1 MGALLLQKLRYAQLI
16 KKFHAFNGTSR
27 SISMFMKVDNRV
39 QDGGSRFLRNIGS
52 SPTKPAASKSR

>member
-16 KKFHAFNGTSR
+16 KKFHAFNG
-27 SISMFMKVDNRV
+27 IIMFMKVDNRV

-52 SPTKPAASKSR
+52 SPTKSAAPQSR